1 MATVLIRRGKL
12 TPGSHLICGTTH
24 CRVRLL
30 TSPSGASVKAV
41 GPGSAAVVTGW
52 KQVPNAGDE
61 VLSGSESDIKRAIT
75 NRIRKA
81 ELEATLKDLD
91 SINETRRTEREAREN
106 EGQDG
111 ESSKPTEKVKK
122 ELKLLIKGD
131 VSGTVEAVAGSLQG
145 IGNHLTGVKIIS
157 TGVGPVTE
165 SDVHRAKAS
174 EG

>member
-1 MATVLIRRGKL
+1 M
-12 TPGSHLICGTTH
+12 
-24 CRVRLL
+24 
-30 TSPSGASVKAV
+30 
-41 GPGSAAVVTGW
+41 
-52 KQVPNAGDE
+52 
-61 VLSGSESDIKRAIT
+61 

-81 ELEATLKDLD
+81 EQEATLRDLD
-91 SINETRRTEREAREN
+91 SINEARRSEREARES
-106 EGQDG
+106 EGRD
-111 ESSKPTEKVKK
+111 ESEESASKKSEEETKK

-174 EG
+174 EGQFDIDICLLIWCVNN

>member
-1 MATVLIRRGKL
+1 M
-12 TPGSHLICGTTH
+12 
-24 CRVRLL
+24 RLL

-111 ESSKPTEKVKK
+111 ESSKPTEEVKK